1 MGPAVLRRSA
11 RGEGDPCASW
21 LASLRARRRWRAETS
36 IAVARIWME
45 RQRSSGR
52 RYGARMDDYKIG
64 AEKATLVT
72 NRPAIEGSPFQSA
85 DDTWL
90 QPDPDYPAHAL
101 DPETKKPL
109 CPTPIRSRCYRAS
122 RGRRQASGPARAAWR
137 RSRSARSLSP
147 RSRPA
152 RRRRSR
158 LPIDGQS
165 LPCHRPAP
173 APAGSSRRADP
184 MCRRGDLSA
193 GASTDQLGSVVSW
206 RYVLRS
212 IVSA

>member
-1 MGPAVLRRSA
+1 MLPATRSASASSMGPAVLRRSA
-11 RGEGDPCASW
+11 RGEGDHCASW

-109 CPTPIRSRCYRAS
+109 CPHSDPITVLPSATWPPPGIRKCPRCVEEVAK
-122 RGRRQASGPARAAWR
+122 RQEPE
-137 RSRSARSLSP
+137 P
-147 RSRPA
+147 EE
-152 RRRRSR
+152 
-158 LPIDGQS
+158 Q
-165 LPCHRPAP
+165 
-173 APAGSSRRADP
+173 AGEDEAEQTAD
-184 MCRRGDLSA
+184 
-193 GASTDQLGSVVSW
+193 
-206 RYVLRS
+206 
-212 IVSA
+212 